1 MQYKQQLV
9 DFHRT
14 NYSYKLW
21 FCSQV
26 NNNHQLGN
34 CLLGRWSLGQGG
46 GWRVPR
52 REGEKSPEPSSGKES
67 GMNNHYEG
75 QEACRTCIAGAILI
89 GSTSRTRFWILGKSW
104 LAVDIFVSKSATP
117 AQSPNL
123 SLSLLRVKSPNGR
136 LFFVAYFH
144 SHLVSLSKSI
154 FLQLFVLLLKW
165 M

>member
-1 MQYKQQLV
+1 MIN
-9 DFHRT
+9 FHWA
-14 NYSYKLW
+14 N
-21 FCSQV
+21 CSVISHGFALQIRITCWAIV
-26 NNNHQLGN
+26 SLAGGRLGKVEVEE
-34 CLLGRWSLGQGG
+34 CQG
-46 GWRVPR
+46 
-52 REGEKSPEPSSGKES
+52 EKEKSPLSHP
-67 GMNNHYEG
+67 
-75 QEACRTCIAGAILI
+75 QERNLGWTIIMKVRKHAGAILI